1 MNDLNV
7 VGQAQHVAGGTAM
20 KVGSGITVFSA
31 VSTWLTDNADLI
43 GVIAILIG
51 TAIGIAGFIHNR
63 RMANCRERR
72 EQIEHELRVER
83 MKAEARNVS

>member
-7 VGQAQHVAGGTAM
+7 VGQAQHVDGGTAM

-51 TAIGIAGFIHNR
+51 TTIGVAGFIQNR
-63 RMANCRERR
+63 RIVLAREKR
-72 EQIEHELRVER
+72 EQIEHEAR
-83 MKAEARNVS
+83 MNRRATDLSGND